1 MESKIIWEEQ
11 KMEKRKLVMAGNGM
25 AGVRT
30 IEELLKLEPNAYEI
44 TIFGS
49 EPHPNYNRIMLST
62 VLQGDKTIDDIIMN
76 DWDWYKNNG
85 IKLYAGEA
93 IVKIDKENKKVIS
106 SEGRITEYDELIIA
120 TGSSSFIL
128 PVPGAKKQ
136 GVVGFRDIHDCEM
149 MIKDSEEYKRAVVI
163 GGGLLGLEAARGL
176 LNLGMEVDVVHL
188 MPYLMERQLDA
199 TASEM
204 LRKELESQG
213 MNFLLEKQTAEI
225 LGDGRVSGIRFAD
238 GSEIAADLV
247 VMAVGIRPNVKLAK
261 DSGIYVNR
269 GIVVND
275 YMETSIPHIYAVGEC
290 AEHREIVYGLVAPLY
305 EQGKVLAANL
315 AGAETKPYEGTICGT
330 QLKVSG
336 CDLFSAGEIG
346 EDPEAK
352 SIKVHNEFDGVYK
365 KIVIR
370 DNRITGIVLYGETKD
385 SNRLFRML
393 TKREDVSGM
402 TSVSILEA
410 GGCCS
415 GDASDV
421 AAMADD
427 ELVCGC
433 NGVSKGT
440 IVEAIRQNELTTVDE
455 VGGCTNAGRSCG
467 RCKTL
472 ISDILAHT
480 LGDQY
485 DTSAKKAAICG
496 CTTLSRDEVVDE
508 IRAKG
513 LTNVREVMNVLGW
526 KQEEGCSKCRP
537 AINYYL
543 GMVNFNEYKDER
555 DSRLVNEKMHANIQK
570 DGTYSV
576 VPRMYGGV
584 TTAADLKKIAEVAE
598 KYDVPLVKLTGGQRI
613 GLFGVKK
620 DDLPA
625 MWEDLGMPSGYA
637 YGKTLR
643 TVKTCVGAK
652 FCRFGTQDSMGL
664 GIELEKKFERLDT
677 PHKVKMGV
685 SACPRNCAESGIKD
699 IGFVGVDGGWEIYVG
714 GNGGTDLRAA
724 DLLITVKTKEEAIEI
739 TGAYLQY
746 YRETASYLERTAP
759 WLERMGL
766 ENVRA
771 VLDDSETR
779 KELNKRLEK
788 TLERY
793 HEPWQEAIENEA
805 IKEKYYQRRKV
816 TIE

>member
-1 MESKIIWEEQ
+1 
-11 KMEKRKLVMAGNGM
+11 MEKKKLVMIGNGM

-30 IEELLKLEPNAYEI
+30 IEELLKLDREAYEI
-44 TIFGS
+44 TIFGN

-62 VLQGDKTIDDIIMN
+62 VLQGDKTIEDIIMN
-76 DWDWYKNNG
+76 DWDWYKTNG
-85 IKLYAGEA
+85 IKLYAGEE
-93 IVKIDKENKKVIS
+93 IVKIDKDNKQVIS
-106 SEGRITEYDELIIA
+106 SAGRVAEYDELIIA

-128 PVPGAKKQ
+128 PVPGADKK

-149 MIKDSEEYKRAVVI
+149 MIKDSQQFKKAVVI

-204 LRKELESQG
+204 LRKELETQG

-225 LGDGRVSGIRFAD
+225 LGDERVTGLRFAD
-238 GSEIAADLV
+238 GSEVAADLV
-247 VMAVGIRPNVKLAK
+247 VMAVGIRPNVQLAK

-275 YMETSIPHIYAVGEC
+275 YMETDIHNIYAVGEC

-315 AGAETKPYEGTICGT
+315 ARTETAQYEGTICGT

-346 EDPEAK
+346 DDPGTK

-370 DNRITGIVLYGETKD
+370 DNRIAGIVLYGDTKD

-393 TKREDVSGM
+393 TKKEDVSGM
-402 TSVSILEA
+402 KSVSILEA
-410 GGCCS
+410 GGCCGG

-440 IVEAIRQNELTTVDE
+440 IVEAIRTNELTTVDE
-455 VGGCTNAGRSCG
+455 VGACTNAGRSCG
-467 RCKTL
+467 RCKSL

-496 CTTLSRDEVVDE
+496 CTTMSRDEVVAE
-508 IRAKG
+508 IKAKG

-543 GMVNFNEYKDER
+543 GMVHFDGYKDER

-620 DDLPA
+620 EDLPD
-625 MWEDLGMPSGYA
+625 MWEELGMPSGYA

-652 FCRFGTQDSMGL
+652 FCRYGTQDSMGL

-724 DLLITVKTKEEAIEI
+724 DLLVTVKTKEEAIEL

-746 YRETASYLERTAP
+746 YRETAAYLERTAP

-766 ENVRA
+766 EHIKA
-771 VLDDSETR
+771 VLEDAKTR
-779 KELNKRLEK
+779 NELNARLDK

-793 HEPWQEAIENEA
+793 IEPWQEAIENA
-805 IKEKYYQRRKV
+805 GIKDKYYQTRKV
-816 TIE
+816 TVE

>member
-1 MESKIIWEEQ
+1 
-11 KMEKRKLVMAGNGM
+11 MEKKKLVMVGNGM
-25 AGVRT
+25 AGIRT
-30 IEELLKLEPNAYEI
+30 IEELLKLSREAYEI
-44 TIFGS
+44 TIFGN

-62 VLQGDKTIDDIIMN
+62 VLQGDKSIEDIIMN
-76 DWDWYKNNG
+76 DWVWYKNNG
-85 IKLYAGEA
+85 IKLYVGEG
-93 IVKIDKENKKVIS
+93 IVKIDKENKQVIS
-106 SEGRITEYDELIIA
+106 SAGRVAEYDELIIA

-128 PVPGAKKQ
+128 PVPGADKK
-136 GVVGFRDIHDCEM
+136 GVVGFRDIYDCEM
-149 MIKDSEEYKRAVVI
+149 MIKDSYEYKKAVVI

-204 LRKELESQG
+204 LRKELETQG

-225 LGDGRVSGIRFAD
+225 LGDERVTGLRFAD
-238 GSEIAADLV
+238 GSEVAADLV
-247 VMAVGIRPNVKLAK
+247 VMAVGIRPNVQLAK

-275 YMETSIPHIYAVGEC
+275 YMETDIPNIYAVGEC

-315 AGAETKPYEGTICGT
+315 AGVETAPYEGTICGT

-346 EDPEAK
+346 DDPGTK

-370 DNRITGIVLYGETKD
+370 DNRIAGIVLYGDTKD

-393 TKREDVSGM
+393 TKKEDVSGM

-410 GGCCS
+410 GGCGG
-415 GDASDV
+415 GDTSDV

-440 IVEAIRQNELTTVDE
+440 IVEAIRTNELTTVDE
-455 VGGCTNAGRSCG
+455 VGACTNAGRSCG
-467 RCKTL
+467 RCKSL
-472 ISDILAHT
+472 ISDILANT
-480 LGDQY
+480 IGDQY
-485 DTSAKKAAICG
+485 DTSSKKAAICG
-496 CTTLSRDEVVDE
+496 CTAMSRDEVVAE
-508 IRAKG
+508 IKAKG

-543 GMVNFNEYKDER
+543 GMIHFDGYKDER

-613 GLFGVKK
+613 GLFGVKNE
-620 DDLPA
+620 DLPA
-625 MWEDLGMPSGYA
+625 MWEELGMPSGYA

-652 FCRFGTQDSMGL
+652 FCRYGTQDSMGL

-724 DLLITVKTKEEAIEI
+724 DLLMTVKTGEEAIEI

-746 YRETASYLERTAP
+746 YRETAAYLERTAP
-759 WLERMGL
+759 WLERLGL
-766 ENVRA
+766 EHIKA
-771 VLDDSETR
+771 VLEDAKTR
-779 KELNKRLEK
+779 NELNARLDK

-793 HEPWQEAIENEA
+793 IEPWQEAIEKVE
-805 IKEKYYQRRKV
+805 IKDKYYQTRKV
-816 TIE
+816 TVE